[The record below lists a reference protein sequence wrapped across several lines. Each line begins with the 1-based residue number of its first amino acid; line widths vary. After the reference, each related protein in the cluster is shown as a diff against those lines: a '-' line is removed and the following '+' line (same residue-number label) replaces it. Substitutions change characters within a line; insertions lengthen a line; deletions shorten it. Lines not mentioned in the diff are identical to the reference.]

1 MKEVAGATGPCHVIR
16 LEPGEDVRETLEGW
30 ARDKA
35 MEAAAIV
42 SAVGSLTH
50 AHIRYAGRADGIMT
64 IGDLE
69 ICSLSGTL
77 ARYGLHLHISIADRD
92 GVMLGG
98 HLLKGSLVRTTLEL
112 VIQEISGV
120 QLLRTHDEKT
130 TYDELDPRP
139 IKG

>member
-1 MKEVAGATGPCHVIR
+1 MKQVAGTAGPSHVLR
-16 LEPGEDVRETLEGW
+16 LEPGEDVRELLEQW
-30 ARDKA
+30 AKEKA
-35 MEAAAIV
+35 IEGAAII

-50 AHIRYAGRADGIMT
+50 AHIRYGGRADGIMT

-77 ARYGLHLHISIADRD
+77 ARHGVHLHLSIADRD
-92 GVMLGG
+92 GAMLGG

-112 VIQEISGV
+112 VIQEIAGV

-130 TYDELDPRP
+130 TYNELDPRL